1 MSQFDD
7 VDELSTS
14 PNPILA
20 AIIVILVA
28 FGIFL
33 LIFGTLQAF
42 SSLQKAQET
51 QQVQQKNV
59 KDSVLNDGKKW

>member
-1 MSQFDD
+1 MSQFEDI
-7 VDELSTS
+7 DELNTS

-20 AIIVILVA
+20 AVIVMLVA
-28 FGIFL
+28 FGILL
-33 LIFGTLQAF
+33 LIFGGLQAF
-42 SSLQKAQET
+42 SSIQKAQET